1 MEPTSYQFGPFL
13 LCPSEQLL
21 LRDGKQVP
29 LAPKAFDL
37 LTVLVASSGRLLS
50 REELLE
56 AVWKDSFVEEINLT
70 VNISLLRKALGTG
83 PDGGAYI
90 ATVPKRGYR
99 FTAPVRIEAG
109 RAPLPEKNG
118 IAPARDRDAD
128 EAALGAL
135 SAERWS
141 PVAVAEEPAPEPQ
154 GNVLLAEP
162 VPLPDPAA
170 ATPRSRP
177 PWLTAWAMGAVL
189 VLAMAVLWLRAE
201 RKRATARAS
210 SAAAALNSQVAAL
223 VQRGRTLLDNGT
235 VEGMREGINLFNQ
248 AVALDPNAA
257 IAYAARAD
265 AYMQAS
271 SSDSSFLAP
280 SVSAPRAQE
289 AVQKALSLD
298 ANLAEAHVSLA
309 NYELLYEWD
318 WDGAEREYRKAFRLR
333 SNLSEAHVWFS
344 RELLARGNFAE
355 SHLESDQ
362 ALALDPTGV
371 LVNEHMAFHH
381 LLARQYDT
389 AIAQATKTIE
399 MDGNFALAHR
409 TLGLAYLYKGE
420 GAKAC
425 AELETEVRLTREE
438 PVARAYLARCEAL
451 TGRKDDALKI
461 AAELE
466 ADAHERY
473 LSAAEIAGIY
483 AAAEEQ
489 EIALHWLEVAVRQH
503 ATALL
508 YLNVDPVWDGMRSLP
523 AFQDVVRQVHLQ
535 PSPVPLHDDV
545 PRMSAE

>member
-1 MEPTSYQFGPFL
+1 MEPTCYQFGPFL

-21 LRDGKQVP
+21 LREGKQVP

-70 VNISLLRKALGTG
+70 VNISLLRKALGVE
-83 PDGGAYI
+83 PDGSTYI

-99 FTAPVRIEAG
+99 FTAPVKAEFSP
-109 RAPLPEKNG
+109 APLPERNG
-118 IAPARDRDAD
+118 VAAAVSRERSEESPQ
-128 EAALGAL
+128 EA
-135 SAERWS
+135 SPEPSS
-141 PVAVAEEPAPEPQ
+141 PVAVAEEPTPELQSKNLLPESVLPPQLEDFPAPQ
-154 GNVLLAEP
+154 
-162 VPLPDPAA
+162 
-170 ATPRSRP
+170 SRP
-177 PWLTAWAMGAVL
+177 PWMMALAVGAVL
-189 VLAMAVLWLRAE
+189 VLAMAALWLRAE
-201 RKRATARAS
+201 RNRWAS
-210 SAAAALNSQVAAL
+210 RAAASATPNPQVTAL
-223 VQRGRTLLDNGT
+223 VQRGRTLLNGGT
-235 VEGMREGINLFNQ
+235 VEGLREAMNLFDQ
-248 AVALDPNAA
+248 AIAIDSNAA
-257 IAYAARAD
+257 VAYAARAD

-280 SVSAPRAQE
+280 SVSAPRASE
-289 AVQKALSLD
+289 AVQKALALD
-298 ANLAEAHVSLA
+298 ARLAEAHVSLA

-318 WDGAEREYRKAFRLR
+318 WDSAEREYRKALRLK
-333 SNLSEAHVWFS
+333 SNLPEAHVWFS

-362 ALALDPTGV
+362 AMALDPTGV
-371 LVNEHMAFHH
+371 LVNEQMAFHH

-399 MDGNFALAHR
+399 IDANFALSHR

-425 AELETEVRLTREE
+425 AELETEVRLTRDE

-451 TGRKDDALKI
+451 TGRKDDALKA

-473 LSAAEIAGIY
+473 VSAADIAGIY
-483 AAAEEQ
+483 AALGEQ
-489 EIALHWLEVAVRQH
+489 EIALHWLEVAVRQR

-508 YLNVDPVWDGMRSLP
+508 YLNLDPVWDGLRTLP
-523 AFQDVVRQVHLQ
+523 GFQDLVRQVHLV

-545 PRMSAE
+545 QRMSAE